1 MSIELLIQNGSTIY
15 YPVVEEGVSLTW
27 ERKGTPG
34 KLEFTVIKD
43 GVLNFQEGNPV
54 KLTVNG
60 TTMFYGFVFTKSR
73 KANSVTIDVVAYDQ
87 LRYLKNK
94 DTLTEEGLK
103 ASDLLK
109 RLAGDFR
116 LNLGTV
122 EDTGYTIETIVEE
135 NQTLFDMIQNAL
147 DETLMNTKQLFVL
160 YDDVGK
166 LSLKN
171 INSMKLNL
179 LIDEETG
186 ENFNY
191 ESSIDEQ
198 TYNKIKLAFNN
209 EKTGKRELF
218 IAQDGEK
225 MNQWGVLQ
233 YFEEVQTKT
242 GASAKANALLKL
254 YDQKTRHLTI
264 QNALGDVRVRAGNAV
279 VVALN
284 LGDIITNNFMV
295 VNRVTHTFRDNEHR
309 MELDLI
315 GGEFIA

>member
-1 MSIELLIQNGSTIY
+1 MAVELFIQHNSTIQF
-15 YPVVEEGVSLTW
+15 PVVEEGARLTL

-34 KLEFTVIKD
+34 KLEFTVVK
-43 GVLNFQEGNPV
+43 GPGLNFAEGDPV

-60 TTMFYGFVFTKSR
+60 TAMFYGFVFKKKR
-73 KANSVTIDVVAYDQ
+73 DKGGTIDVVAYDQ

-94 DTLTEEGLK
+94 DTITEEGLK

-109 RLAGDFR
+109 RIATDFR

-122 EDTGYTIETIVEE
+122 EDTGYTLETIVEE
-135 NQTLFDMIQNAL
+135 NQTLFDMIQSAL
-147 DETLMNTKQLFVL
+147 DETLMNTKQLYVL
-160 YDDVGK
+160 YDDAGK
-166 LSLKN
+166 LTLKN
-171 INSMKLNL
+171 INTMKLNL

-186 ENFNY
+186 ENFSY

-198 TYNKIKLAFNN
+198 TYNKIKLAYNN

-233 YFEEVQTKT
+233 YFEEIQTQT
-242 GASAKANALLKL
+242 GASAKADALLKL
-254 YDQKTRHLTI
+254 YDQKTRRLTVK
-264 QNALGDVRVRAGNAV
+264 NAFGDVRVRAGSAL

-295 VNRVTHTFRDNEHR
+295 VEKVTHTFKDNQHR

>member
-1 MSIELLIQNGSTIY
+1 MAVELFIQHNSTIQF
-15 YPVVEEGVSLTW
+15 PVVKEGARLTL

-34 KLEFTVIKD
+34 KLEFTVVK
-43 GVLNFQEGNPV
+43 GPGLNFTEGDPV

-60 TTMFYGFVFTKSR
+60 TAMFYGFVFKKKR
-73 KANSVTIDVVAYDQ
+73 DKGGTIDVVAYDQ

-94 DTLTEEGLK
+94 DTITEEGLK

-109 RLAGDFR
+109 RIATDFR

-122 EDTGYTIETIVEE
+122 EDTGYTLETIVEE
-135 NQTLFDMIQNAL
+135 NQTLFDMIQSAL
-147 DETLMNTKQLFVL
+147 DETLMNTKQLYVL
-160 YDDVGK
+160 YDDAGK
-166 LSLKN
+166 LTLKN
-171 INSMKLNL
+171 INTMKLNL

-186 ENFNY
+186 ENFSY

-198 TYNKIKLAFNN
+198 TYNKIKLAYND

-218 IAQDGEK
+218 IAQDGAK

-242 GASAKANALLKL
+242 GASAKADALLKL
-254 YDQKTRHLTI
+254 YDQKTRKLTI
-264 QNALGDVRVRAGNAV
+264 QNAFGDVRVRAGSAV

-284 LGDIITNNFMV
+284 LGDIVTNNYMMV
-295 VNRVTHTFRDNEHR
+295 NKVTHTFKGDEH
-309 MELDLI
+309 MMALDLI

>member
-1 MSIELLIQNGSTIY
+1 MAVELFIQHNSTIQV
-15 YPVVEEGVSLTW
+15 PVVKEGARLTL

-34 KLEFTVIKD
+34 KLEFTVVK
-43 GVLNFQEGNPV
+43 GPGLNFAEGDPV

-60 TTMFYGFVFTKSR
+60 TAMFYGFVFKKKR
-73 KANSVTIDVVAYDQ
+73 DKGGTIDVVAYDQ

-94 DTLTEEGLK
+94 DTITEEGLK

-109 RLAGDFR
+109 RIATDFR

-122 EDTGYTIETIVEE
+122 EDTGYTLETIVEE
-135 NQTLFDMIQNAL
+135 NQTLFDMIQSAL
-147 DETLMNTKQLFVL
+147 DETLMNTKQLYVL
-160 YDDVGK
+160 YDDAGK
-166 LSLKN
+166 LTLKN
-171 INSMKLNL
+171 INTMKLNL

-186 ENFNY
+186 ENFSY

-198 TYNKIKLAFNN
+198 TYNKIKLAYND

-218 IAQDGEK
+218 IAQDGAK

-242 GASAKANALLKL
+242 GASAKADALLKL
-254 YDQKTRHLTI
+254 YDQKTRKLTI
-264 QNALGDVRVRAGNAV
+264 QNAFGDVRVRAGSAV

-284 LGDIITNNFMV
+284 LGDIVTNNYMV
-295 VNRVTHTFRDNEHR
+295 VNKVTHTFKGDEH
-309 MELDLI
+309 MMALDLI

>member
-1 MSIELLIQNGSTIY
+1 MAVELFIQHNSTIQF
-15 YPVVEEGVSLTW
+15 PVVEEGARLTL

-34 KLEFTVIKD
+34 KLEFTVVK
-43 GVLNFQEGNPV
+43 GPGLNFAEGDPV

-60 TTMFYGFVFTKSR
+60 TAMFYGFVFKKKR
-73 KANSVTIDVVAYDQ
+73 DKGGTIDVVAYDQ

-94 DTLTEEGLK
+94 DTITEEGLK

-109 RLAGDFR
+109 RIATDFR

-122 EDTGYTIETIVEE
+122 EDTGYTLETIVEE
-135 NQTLFDMIQNAL
+135 NQTLFDMIQSAL
-147 DETLMNTKQLFVL
+147 DETLMNTKQLYVL
-160 YDDVGK
+160 YDDAGK
-166 LSLKN
+166 LTLKN
-171 INSMKLNL
+171 INTMKLNL

-186 ENFNY
+186 ENFSY

-198 TYNKIKLAFNN
+198 TYNKIKLAYND

-218 IAQDGEK
+218 IAQDGAK

-242 GASAKANALLKL
+242 GASAKADALLKL
-254 YDQKTRHLTI
+254 YDQKTRKLTI
-264 QNALGDVRVRAGNAV
+264 RNAFGDVRVRAGSAV

-284 LGDIITNNFMV
+284 LGDIVTNNYMV
-295 VNRVTHTFRDNEHR
+295 VNKVTHTFRGDEHM

>member
-1 MSIELLIQNGSTIY
+1 MAVELFIQHNSTIQF
-15 YPVVEEGVSLTW
+15 PVVKEGARLTL

-34 KLEFTVIKD
+34 KLEFTVVK
-43 GVLNFQEGNPV
+43 GPGLNFAEGDPV

-60 TTMFYGFVFTKSR
+60 TAMFYGFVFKKKR
-73 KANSVTIDVVAYDQ
+73 DKGGTIDVVAYDQ

-94 DTLTEEGLK
+94 DTITEEGLK

-109 RLAGDFR
+109 RIATDFR

-135 NQTLFDMIQNAL
+135 NQTLFDMIRSAL
-147 DETLMNTKQLFVL
+147 DETLMNTKQLYVL
-160 YDDVGK
+160 YDDAGK
-166 LSLKN
+166 LTLKN
-171 INSMKLNL
+171 INTMKLNL

-186 ENFNY
+186 ENFSY

-198 TYNKIKLAFNN
+198 TYNKIKLAYND

-218 IAQDGEK
+218 IAQDGAK

-242 GASAKANALLKL
+242 GASAKADALLKL
-254 YDQKTRHLTI
+254 YDQKTRKLTI
-264 QNALGDVRVRAGNAV
+264 QNAFGDVRVRAGSAV

-284 LGDIITNNFMV
+284 LGDIVTNNYMV
-295 VNRVTHTFRDNEHR
+295 VNKVTHTFKGNEH
-309 MELDLI
+309 MMALDLI

>member
-1 MSIELLIQNGSTIY
+1 MAVELFIQHNSTIQF
-15 YPVVEEGVSLTW
+15 PVVKEGARLTL

-34 KLEFTVIKD
+34 KLEFTVVK
-43 GVLNFQEGNPV
+43 GPGLNFAEGDPV

-60 TTMFYGFVFTKSR
+60 TAMFYGFVFKKKR
-73 KANSVTIDVVAYDQ
+73 DKGGTIDVVAYDQ

-94 DTLTEEGLK
+94 DTITEEGLK

-109 RLAGDFR
+109 RIATDFR

-122 EDTGYTIETIVEE
+122 EDTGYTLETIVEE
-135 NQTLFDMIQNAL
+135 NQTLFDMIQSAL
-147 DETLMNTKQLFVL
+147 DDT
-160 YDDVGK
+160 
-166 LSLKN
+166 
-171 INSMKLNL
+171 MKLNL

-186 ENFNY
+186 ENFSY

-198 TYNKIKLAFNN
+198 TYNKIKLAYNN

-218 IAQDGEK
+218 IAQDGAK

-242 GASAKANALLKL
+242 GASAKADALLKL
-254 YDQKTRHLTI
+254 YDQKTRKLTI
-264 QNALGDVRVRAGNAV
+264 QNAFGDVRVRAGSAV

-284 LGDIITNNFMV
+284 LGDIVTNNYMV
-295 VNRVTHTFRDNEHR
+295 VNKVTHTFKGDEH
-309 MELDLI
+309 MMALDLI

>member
-1 MSIELLIQNGSTIY
+1 MAVELFIQHNSTIQF
-15 YPVVEEGVSLTW
+15 PVVEEGARLTL

-34 KLEFTVIKD
+34 KLEFTVVK
-43 GVLNFQEGNPV
+43 GPGLNFAEGDPV

-60 TTMFYGFVFTKSR
+60 TAMFYGFVFKKKR
-73 KANSVTIDVVAYDQ
+73 DKGGTIDVVAYDQ

-94 DTLTEEGLK
+94 DTITEEGLK

-109 RLAGDFR
+109 RIATDFR

-122 EDTGYTIETIVEE
+122 EDTGYTLETIVEE
-135 NQTLFDMIQNAL
+135 NQTLFDMIQSAL
-147 DETLMNTKQLFVL
+147 DETLMNTKQLYVL
-160 YDDVGK
+160 YDDAGK
-166 LSLKN
+166 LTLKN
-171 INSMKLNL
+171 INTMKLNL

-186 ENFNY
+186 ENFSY

-198 TYNKIKLAFNN
+198 TYNKIKLAYND

-218 IAQDGEK
+218 IAQDGAK

-242 GASAKANALLKL
+242 GASAKADALLKL
-254 YDQKTRHLTI
+254 YDQKTRKLTI
-264 QNALGDVRVRAGNAV
+264 QNAFGDVRVRAGSVV

-284 LGDIITNNFMV
+284 LGDIVTNNYMV
-295 VNRVTHTFRDNEHR
+295 VNKVTHTFRGDEHM

>member
-1 MSIELLIQNGSTIY
+1 MAVELFIQHNSTIQF
-15 YPVVEEGVSLTW
+15 PVVKEGARLTL

-34 KLEFTVIKD
+34 KLEFTVVK
-43 GVLNFQEGNPV
+43 GPGLNFAEGDPV

-60 TTMFYGFVFTKSR
+60 TAMFYGFVFKKMR
-73 KANSVTIDVVAYDQ
+73 DKGGTIDVVAYDQ

-94 DTLTEEGLK
+94 DTITEEGLK

-109 RLAGDFR
+109 RIATDFR

-122 EDTGYTIETIVEE
+122 EDTGYTLETIVEE

-147 DETLMNTKQLFVL
+147 DETLMNTKQLYVL
-160 YDDVGK
+160 YDDAGK
-166 LSLKN
+166 LTLKN
-171 INSMKLNL
+171 INAMKLNL

-186 ENFNY
+186 ENFSY

-198 TYNKIKLAFNN
+198 TYNKIKLAYNN

-218 IAQDGEK
+218 IAQDGAK

-233 YFEEVQTKT
+233 YFEEVQTQT
-242 GASAKANALLKL
+242 GASAKADALLKL
-254 YDQKTRHLTI
+254 YDQKTRKLTI
-264 QNALGDVRVRAGNAV
+264 QNAFGDVRVRAGSAV
-279 VVALN
+279 VVAMN
-284 LGDIITNNFMV
+284 LGDIVTNNYMV
-295 VNRVTHTFRDNEHR
+295 VNKVTHTFWGDEH
-309 MELDLI
+309 MMALDLI

>member
-1 MSIELLIQNGSTIY
+1 MAVELFIQHNSTIQF
-15 YPVVEEGVSLTW
+15 PVVKEGARLTL

-34 KLEFTVIKD
+34 KLEFTVVK
-43 GVLNFQEGNPV
+43 GPGLNFAEGDPV
-54 KLTVNG
+54 KLTGNG
-60 TTMFYGFVFTKSR
+60 TAMFYGVVFKKMR
-73 KANSVTIDVVAYDQ
+73 DKGGTIDVVAYDQ

-94 DTLTEEGLK
+94 DTITEEGLK

-109 RLAGDFR
+109 RIATDFR

-122 EDTGYTIETIVEE
+122 EDTGYTLETIVEE

-147 DETLMNTKQLFVL
+147 DETLMNTKQLYVL
-160 YDDVGK
+160 YDDAGK
-166 LSLKN
+166 LTLKN
-171 INSMKLNL
+171 INAMKLNL

-186 ENFNY
+186 ENFSY

-198 TYNKIKLAFNN
+198 TYNKIKLAYNN

-218 IAQDGEK
+218 IAQDGAK

-233 YFEEVQTKT
+233 YFEEVQTQT
-242 GASAKANALLKL
+242 GASAKADALLKL
-254 YDQKTRHLTI
+254 YDQKTRKLTI
-264 QNALGDVRVRAGNAV
+264 QNAFGDVRVRAGSAV

-284 LGDIITNNFMV
+284 LGDIVTNNYMV
-295 VNRVTHTFRDNEHR
+295 VNKVTHTFRGDEHM

>member
-1 MSIELLIQNGSTIY
+1 MAVELFIQHNSTIQF
-15 YPVVEEGVSLTW
+15 PVVKEGARLTL

-34 KLEFTVIKD
+34 KLEFTVVK
-43 GVLNFQEGNPV
+43 GPGLNFAEGDPV

-60 TTMFYGFVFTKSR
+60 TAMFYGFVFKKKR
-73 KANSVTIDVVAYDQ
+73 DKGGTIDVVAYDQ

-94 DTLTEEGLK
+94 DTITEEGLK

-109 RLAGDFR
+109 RIATDFR

-122 EDTGYTIETIVEE
+122 EDTGYTLETIVEE

-147 DETLMNTKQLFVL
+147 DETLMNTKQLYVL
-160 YDDVGK
+160 YDDAGK
-166 LSLKN
+166 LTLKN
-171 INSMKLNL
+171 INTMKLNL

-186 ENFNY
+186 ENFSY

-198 TYNKIKLAFNN
+198 TYNKIKLAYNN

-218 IAQDGEK
+218 IAQDGAK

-242 GASAKANALLKL
+242 GASPKADALLKL
-254 YDQKTRHLTI
+254 YDQKTRKLTI
-264 QNALGDVRVRAGNAV
+264 QNAFGDVRVRAGSAV

-284 LGDIITNNFMV
+284 LGDIVTNNYMV
-295 VNRVTHTFRDNEHR
+295 VNKVTHTFRGDEH
-309 MELDLI
+309 MMALDLI

>member
-1 MSIELLIQNGSTIY
+1 MAVELFIQHNSTIQF
-15 YPVVEEGVSLTW
+15 PVVEEGTRLTL

-34 KLEFTVIKD
+34 KLEFTVVK
-43 GVLNFQEGNPV
+43 GPGLNFAEGDPV

-60 TTMFYGFVFTKSR
+60 TAMFYGFVFKKKR
-73 KANSVTIDVVAYDQ
+73 DKGGTIDVVAYDQ

-94 DTLTEEGLK
+94 DTITEEGLK

-109 RLAGDFR
+109 RIATDFR

-122 EDTGYTIETIVEE
+122 EDTGYTLETIVEE
-135 NQTLFDMIQNAL
+135 NQTLFDMIQSAL
-147 DETLMNTKQLFVL
+147 DETLMNTKQLYVL
-160 YDDVGK
+160 YDDAGK
-166 LSLKN
+166 LTLKN
-171 INSMKLNL
+171 INTMKLNL

-186 ENFNY
+186 ENFSY

-198 TYNKIKLAFNN
+198 TYNKIKLAYND

-218 IAQDGEK
+218 IAQDGAK

-242 GASAKANALLKL
+242 GASAKADALLKL
-254 YDQKTRHLTI
+254 YDQKTRKLTI
-264 QNALGDVRVRAGNAV
+264 QNAFGDVRVRAGSTV

-284 LGDIITNNFMV
+284 LGDIVTNNYMV
-295 VNRVTHTFRDNEHR
+295 VNKVTHTFRGDEHM

>member
-1 MSIELLIQNGSTIY
+1 M
-15 YPVVEEGVSLTW
+15 TW

-94 DTLTEEGLK
+94 DTITEEGLK

-109 RLAGDFR
+109 RIATDFR

-135 NQTLFDMIQNAL
+135 NQTLFDMIQSAL
-147 DETLMNTKQLFVL
+147 DETLMNTKQLYVL
-160 YDDVGK
+160 YDDAGK
-166 LSLKN
+166 LTLKN
-171 INSMKLNL
+171 INTMKLNL

-186 ENFNY
+186 ENFSY

-198 TYNKIKLAFNN
+198 TYNKIKLAYND

-218 IAQDGEK
+218 IAQDGAK

-242 GASAKANALLKL
+242 GASAKADALLKL
-254 YDQKTRHLTI
+254 YDQKTRKLTI
-264 QNALGDVRVRAGNAV
+264 QNAFGDVRVRAGSAV

-284 LGDIITNNFMV
+284 LGDIVTNNYMV
-295 VNRVTHTFRDNEHR
+295 VNKVTHTFRGDEHM

>member
-1 MSIELLIQNGSTIY
+1 MAVELFIQHNSTIQF
-15 YPVVEEGVSLTW
+15 PVVEEGARLTL

-34 KLEFTVIKD
+34 KLEFTVVK
-43 GVLNFQEGNPV
+43 GPGLNFAEGDPV

-60 TTMFYGFVFTKSR
+60 TAMFYGFVFKKKR
-73 KANSVTIDVVAYDQ
+73 DKGGTIDVVAYDQ

-94 DTLTEEGLK
+94 DTITEEGLK

-109 RLAGDFR
+109 RIATDFR

-135 NQTLFDMIQNAL
+135 NQTLFDMIQSAL
-147 DETLMNTKQLFVL
+147 DETLTNTKQLYVL
-160 YDDVGK
+160 YDDAGK
-166 LSLKN
+166 LTLKN
-171 INSMKLNL
+171 INTMKLNL

-186 ENFNY
+186 ENFSY

-198 TYNKIKLAFNN
+198 TYNKIKLAYND

-218 IAQDGEK
+218 IAQGGAK

-242 GASAKANALLKL
+242 GASAKADTLLKL
-254 YDQKTRHLTI
+254 YDQKTRKLTI
-264 QNALGDVRVRAGNAV
+264 QNAFGDVRVRAGSAV

-284 LGDIITNNFMV
+284 LGDIVTNNYMV
-295 VNRVTHTFRDNEHR
+295 VNKVTHTFRGDEHM

>member
-1 MSIELLIQNGSTIY
+1 MAVELFIQHNSTIQF
-15 YPVVEEGVSLTW
+15 PVVEEGAKLTL

-34 KLEFTVIKD
+34 KLEFTVVK
-43 GVLNFQEGNPV
+43 GPGLNFAEGDPV

-60 TTMFYGFVFTKSR
+60 TAMFYGFVFKKKR
-73 KANSVTIDVVAYDQ
+73 DKGGTIDVVAYDQ

-94 DTLTEEGLK
+94 DTITEEGLK

-109 RLAGDFR
+109 RIATDFR

-122 EDTGYTIETIVEE
+122 EDTGYTLETIVEE
-135 NQTLFDMIQNAL
+135 NQTLFDMIQSAL
-147 DETLMNTKQLFVL
+147 DETLMNTKQLYVL
-160 YDDVGK
+160 YDDAGK
-166 LSLKN
+166 LTLKN
-171 INSMKLNL
+171 INTMKLNL

-186 ENFNY
+186 ENFSY

-198 TYNKIKLAFNN
+198 TYNKIKLAYNN
-209 EKTGKRELF
+209 EKTGKREFF
-218 IAQDGEK
+218 IAQDGAK

-242 GASAKANALLKL
+242 GASAKADALLKL
-254 YDQKTRHLTI
+254 YDQKTRKLTI
-264 QNALGDVRVRAGNAV
+264 QNAFGDVRVRAGSAV

-284 LGDIITNNFMV
+284 LGDIVTNNYMV
-295 VNRVTHTFRDNEHR
+295 VNKVTHTFRGDEHM